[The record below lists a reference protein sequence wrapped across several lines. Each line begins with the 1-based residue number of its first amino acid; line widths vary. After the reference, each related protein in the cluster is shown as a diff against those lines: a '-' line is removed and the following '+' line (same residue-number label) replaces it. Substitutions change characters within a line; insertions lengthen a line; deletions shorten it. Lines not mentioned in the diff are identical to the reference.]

1 MGDGVSSS
9 SGTGAGVI
17 TLASVGKG
25 VVNGVPTGGSV
36 SGGRDTP
43 GVGASVLF
51 VPRAPSPPPSGS
63 SMSPTA
69 ATRMSFAS
77 VVVVVVVVVAA
88 EEDAVS
94 LAAPWTP
101 EVDAASDARPMTSA
115 AAVLMENFIFLFWPS
130 TLFFYI
136 LICWRENDVL

>member
-25 VVNGVPTGGSV
+25 VVNGVSTGGSV

-51 VPRAPSPPPSGS
+51 VPRAPS
-63 SMSPTA
+63 MSPTA
-69 ATRMSFAS
+69 ATRMSFAL
-77 VVVVVVVVVAA
+77 VVVVVVAA
-88 EEDAVS
+88 AAEEEDAVS

-115 AAVLMENFIFLFWPS
+115 AAVLMENFIFLLWPS
-130 TLFFYI
+130 LYFFIY
-136 LICWRENDVL
+136 